1 MSFESSYTSVLYSA
15 LKYPGSIF
23 LFQEK
28 LFEHTD
34 FQHLPSISAP
44 VVFTGYASILP
55 LLTGSLF
62 LSSALLE
69 FCSAS
74 LVHSSLS

>member
-44 VVFTGYASILP
+44 VVFTGYASIL
-55 LLTGSLF
+55 
-62 LSSALLE
+62 
-69 FCSAS
+69 C
-74 LVHSSLS
+74 